1 MNKDLFLNYIQFEKR
16 FSVHTVR
23 AYKHDIEQ
31 FAHYLNLH
39 NENLNDECVD
49 EKNIR
54 NWIVDLIEKDFSV
67 LTIRRKLS
75 TLKSYF
81 KFLQRENII
90 VVNPMDKIIFP
101 KLSKKLP
108 YFFDNKEMNQL
119 LDDVVFE
126 DNFSGVRDKTILE
139 MFYFTGIRLFE
150 LINIKSSDIDFFS
163 KQIKV
168 LGKRNKE
175 RIIPLTTSF
184 IYQLEKYIEY
194 KKKEWKDN
202 TDYFFF
208 TNKGEKLYEKFVYR
222 IVNKYLNL
230 VSPIE
235 KKSPHVL
242 RHTFATHMLN
252 NGAELNAIK
261 EILGHANLSA
271 TQIYTHNTFEKLK
284 AIYKQAHPR
293 A

>member
-31 FAHYLNLH
+31 FTHYLNLH
-39 NENLNDECVD
+39 NENLNDKSVD
-49 EKNIR
+49 EKNVR

-67 LTIRRKLS
+67 VTIRRKLS

-90 VVNPMDKIIFP
+90 ALNPMDKIIFP
-101 KLSKKLP
+101 KSSKRLP

-119 LDDVVFE
+119 IDDVVFE
-126 DNFSGVRDKTILE
+126 DSFSGVRDKTILE

-150 LINIKSSDIDFFS
+150 LINIKSNDIDFDS
-163 KQIKV
+163 KKIKV

-184 IYQLEKYIEY
+184 VLQLEKYIEY
-194 KKKEWKDN
+194 KKKEWKSD
-202 TDYFFF
+202 TDYFFL

-222 IVNKYLNL
+222 IVNKYMSM
-230 VSPIE
+230 VSTIE

-252 NGAELNAIK
+252 NGAELNTIK
-261 EILGHANLSA
+261 EILGHSNLSA

-284 AIYKQAHPR
+284 SIYKQAHPR